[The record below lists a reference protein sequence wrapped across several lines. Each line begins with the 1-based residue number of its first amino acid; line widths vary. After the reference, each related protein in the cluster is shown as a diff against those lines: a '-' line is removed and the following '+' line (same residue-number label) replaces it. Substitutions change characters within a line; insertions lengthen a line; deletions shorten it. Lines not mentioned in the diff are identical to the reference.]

1 MMNAKAKNW
10 IKFLRQY
17 GPIARNDNMYDE
29 TIQRSARRTGI
40 RPIIFEH
47 PYLQEVLNC
56 FDIHAGSFTS
66 VILTGTAGDGKT
78 HLCRQVWEK
87 LGGNDHV
94 WNQDDPHLS
103 TNISL
108 GKGQEVIVHFIRDLS
123 AWVPQRGLEWESNK
137 EALLQRFCQSL
148 FEPDAQEFYLIAA
161 NDGQLV
167 ETWRRLTS
175 TEEVAKVRQ
184 LFEAL
189 LVENRQQEAGVCLK
203 FFNLSRGTSADLFD
217 RALDAFL
224 AHEGWNDCLAS
235 IQQTSFIEPADPTS
249 AFGPRCPIRHN
260 YELLQ
265 QPLVRKRLRALFEL
279 CDFNDLHI
287 PIRQILLLL
296 ANAVLGHPDM
306 EDHLMVPANVPKI
319 IQARTVSRASLY
331 NNIFGGNLPE
341 NRRETLTVFD
351 YFDRF
356 RIGYDTSNRVDNILI
371 FGESDDTIRPF
382 FVELLEND
390 TFYGADEQYK
400 AAQHEYVEGTD
411 EDDSKKNAFL
421 QQLIV
426 QRRGLYF
433 KIPEQYEHEL
443 KLWELTVFS
452 FAGEFLTRVVEVLQ
466 NNGRVERLILARL
479 VKGLNRIFTGMFVA
493 SDQHLFL
500 ATSLSFSHAKVSR
513 MQEARISVKPDR
525 GERIEVI
532 LHNGL
537 PTLNVVLSED
547 IQCPLRLN
555 LTRYEF
561 LSRVAEGALPS
572 SFSKECYEDTLAFKS
587 RILASLAERR
597 KRDGDTADALT
608 FCLLSLDDNGNPIEN
623 SVEVRNA

>member
-1 MMNAKAKNW
+1 MNAKAEKW

-29 TIQRSARRTGI
+29 TIQRSARRAGI
-40 RPIIFEH
+40 KPIIFEH
-47 PYLQEVLNC
+47 PYLHEVRNS
-56 FDIHAGSFTS
+56 FDVRSSGFTS

-78 HLCRQVWEK
+78 HLCRQVWER
-87 LGGNDHV
+87 LGGSDQSWDMDNPYLPIRIRLA
-94 WNQDDPHLS
+94 NS
-103 TNISL
+103 E
-108 GKGQEVIVHFIRDLS
+108 EVVVHFIRDLS
-123 AWVPQRGLEWESNK
+123 AWVPQRGLEWDSEK

-148 FEPDAQEFYLIAA
+148 FEPDPREFFLIAA

-167 ETWRRLTS
+167 ETWRRLKS
-175 TEEVAKVRQ
+175 TVEVERARQ
-184 LFEAL
+184 LFEIL
-189 LVENRQQEAGVCLK
+189 LVENRQQETGVRLK
-203 FFNLSRGTSADLFD
+203 FFNLSRGKSADLFD
-217 RALDAFL
+217 HALDAFL
-224 AHEGWNDCLAS
+224 AHDGWKDCLVAT
-235 IQQTSFIEPADPTS
+235 QQASFIEPSDPTS
-249 AFGPRCPIRHN
+249 AFGPKCPIRRN

-265 QPLVRKRLRALFEL
+265 NPLVRKRLRALFEL

-296 ANAVLGHPDM
+296 SNAVLGHPDVR
-306 EDHLMVPANVPKI
+306 DHLMVPADVPKV
-319 IQARTVSRASLY
+319 IQAGTVSRASLY
-331 NNIFGGNLPE
+331 NNIFGGNLSE

-351 YFDRF
+351 YLDRF
-356 RIGYDTSNRVDNILI
+356 RIGYETSNRVDNILI

-382 FVELLEND
+382 FTALLEGD

-400 AAQHEYVEGTD
+400 AAQHEYVEGAE
-411 EDDSKKNAFL
+411 EDDSKKNSFL

-426 QRRGLYF
+426 QRRGLFF
-433 KIPEQYEHEL
+433 KIPEEHETEL

-452 FAGEFLTRVVEVLQ
+452 FAGEYLTRVVDVLK

-493 SDQHLFL
+493 SDQYLYL
-500 ATSLSFSHAKVSR
+500 ATSLSFSNAKVSR
-513 MQEARISVKPDR
+513 MLEARISVKPDR
-525 GERIEVI
+525 GERIEI
-532 LHNGL
+532 LLHNGA
-537 PTLNVVLSED
+537 PTLNAMLSD
-547 IQCPLRLN
+547 NIQCLLRLN

-597 KRDGDTADALT
+597 KRDGDIADTLT
-608 FCLLSLDDNGNPIEN
+608 FRLLSLDDNGNPIEN
-623 SVEVRNA
+623 AVEVRNA

>member
-1 MMNAKAKNW
+1 MNSKAINW

-29 TIQRSARRTGI
+29 TIQRSARRAGI
-40 RPIIFEH
+40 RPITFEH
-47 PYLQEVLNC
+47 PYLHDVLNC
-56 FDIHAGSFTS
+56 FNPHSLGFTS

-87 LGGNDHV
+87 LGGDERL
-94 WNQDDPHLS
+94 WNLDDPYLS
-103 TNISL
+103 IKILLTSNE
-108 GKGQEVIVHFIRDLS
+108 EVVVHFIRDLS
-123 AWVPQRGLEWESNK
+123 AWVPQRGLEWDTKK
-137 EALLQRFCQSL
+137 EALLNSFCQSL
-148 FEPDAQEFYLIAA
+148 FEPDPREFFLIAA

-167 ETWRRLTS
+167 ETWRRLKS
-175 TEEVAKVRQ
+175 TGEVEKTRQ
-184 LFEAL
+184 LFETL
-189 LVENRQQEAGVCLK
+189 LVENRQHEDDVGLK
-203 FFNLSRGTSADLFD
+203 FFNLSRGKSADLFD
-217 RALDAFL
+217 HALDAFL
-224 AHEGWNDCLAS
+224 AHDGWQDCFAAT
-235 IQQTSFIEPADPTS
+235 QQSSFIEISDS
-249 AFGPRCPIRHN
+249 SDAFGPKCPIRHN

-265 QPLVRKRLRALFEL
+265 NSLVRKRLRALFEL

-296 ANAVLGHPDM
+296 SNAVLGHPDVK
-306 EDHLMVPANVPKI
+306 DHLMVPADVPKI
-319 IQARTVSRASLY
+319 IQAGTISRASLY
-331 NNIFGGNLPE
+331 NNIFGGNLSE

-351 YFDRF
+351 YLDRF
-356 RIGYDTSNRVDNILI
+356 RIGHETSNRVDNILI

-382 FVELLEND
+382 FTALLEAD

-400 AAQHEYVEGTD
+400 AAQHEYVEGAE
-411 EDDSKKNAFL
+411 EDDSKKNSFL

-426 QRRGLYF
+426 QRRGIFF
-433 KIPEQYEHEL
+433 KIPEEFETEL

-452 FAGEFLTRVVEVLQ
+452 FAGEYLSRVVDVLK

-493 SDQHLFL
+493 SDQYLFL
-500 ATSLSFSHAKVSR
+500 ATSLSFSNAKVSR

-525 GERIEVI
+525 GERIEFTE
-532 LHNGL
+532 HNGI
-537 PTLNVVLSED
+537 PTLNVMLSEN

-597 KRDGDTADALT
+597 KRDGETTDTLT
-608 FCLLSLDDNGNPIEN
+608 FRLLSLDDNGNPIEH